1 VDRRG
6 FTSHC
11 FNEVAGYFFTGA
23 VLATLFLAVLFLV
36 LFLLCFAV
44 LFWVVLRVAALGE
57 PAAAG
62 AAFAW
67 ANVRGTEATASAIA
81 SNVVFI
87 FSLPAGSARLQ
98 FHTAPERPPTR

>member
-11 FNEVAGYFFTGA
+11 FNGVAGYFFTGA
-23 VLATLFLAVLFLV
+23 VLAVLFLAVLFLV
-36 LFLLCFAV
+36 LFLPGFTV
-44 LFWVVLRVAALGE
+44 LFRVVVRAAALGE

-98 FHTAPERPPTR
+98 FHTAPEHLEAR

>member
-1 VDRRG
+1 MDRRG
-6 FTSHC
+6 FTSQC
-11 FNEVAGYFFTGA
+11 FNGVAGYFFTGA
-23 VLATLFLAVLFLV
+23 VLDTLFVLFLEP
-36 LFLLCFAV
+36 FLCFAV
-44 LFWVVLRVAALGE
+44 PFWVVLRVTALGE

-98 FHTAPERPPTR
+98 FHTALERLEAR